1 MNSLTK
7 KIIVFVLFAI
17 LLIGGCAGSTA
28 SQKDQASSAEEVSE
42 SQTIEASD
50 EIAEESVSS
59 ETASSEALETL
70 TYEAFKA
77 LSNEEQIAVFEKLS
91 SKEIYDLVKSSDSEN
106 WPVTAYDLVT
116 EENAKD
122 FIILNEYNGSL
133 SFNLDWPIYG
143 GYLAETIASV
153 GDLSGTVEV
162 SRDGGDGGYTMCFG
176 RNEDGTLA
184 NNSQRSIPKTTATV
198 RTGLLDID
206 RYKEAV
212 DIITGEEYEKE
223 TEEETDSAR
232 IAALQEM
239 GFDEENA
246 INLLSD
252 YNAWLTRSEIV
263 GENNIAEGAKS
274 VGHQVEARYGY
285 YGKTAPWKAGDL
297 ELSGGSDQM
306 NTVFSWG
313 TLNSSG
319 LITEAGTETI
329 Y

>member
-7 KIIVFVLFAI
+7 NILVFVLFAI

-50 EIAEESVSS
+50 EMAEESVSS

-70 TYEAFKA
+70 AYEAFKA

-133 SFNLDWPIYG
+133 SFNLDWPVYG

-212 DIITGEEYEKE
+212 DIITGEAYEKE

-263 GENNIAEGAKS
+263 GENNIADGAKS